1 MPTDYAFNYTAV
13 IVAAGFG
20 FGGIGFTFILSR
32 LLAPK
37 RPSLMQTI
45 AYECGIIPEGQG
57 NTKYNIRYYLFALF
71 FLIFAVD
78 TDYYLCQFYRTFWY
92 RMVTQVRGLG
102 ARGRAVRIHYKQLF
116 CLGDPKARSFVYT
129 QKVVLFCLK

>member
-1 MPTDYAFNYTAV
+1 MPADYAFNYTAV

-37 RPSLMQTI
+37 RPSLMQSI

-57 NTKYNIRYYLFALF
+57 NTKYNIRYYLVALF
-71 FLIFAVD
+71 FLIFAVESVFMFPWVVVF
-78 TDYYLCQFYRTFWY
+78 LALPSSAFISMMIFLAILIF
-92 RMVTQVRGLG
+92 GLAYAWRKG
-102 ARGRAVRIHYKQLF
+102 
-116 CLGDPKARSFVYT
+116 
-129 QKVVLFCLK
+129 VLQWR

>member
-37 RPSLMQTI
+37 RPSLIKSI

-71 FLIFAVD
+71 FLIFAVE
-78 TDYYLCQFYRTFWY
+78 TVFMFPWVVVFLALPSSAFISMMIFLAILIF
-92 RMVTQVRGLG
+92 GLIYAWRKG
-102 ARGRAVRIHYKQLF
+102 
-116 CLGDPKARSFVYT
+116 
-129 QKVVLFCLK
+129 VLQWR

>member
-71 FLIFAVD
+71 FLIFAVE
-78 TDYYLCQFYRTFWY
+78 TVFMFPWVVVFLALPSSAFISMMIFLAILIF
-92 RMVTQVRGLG
+92 GLIYAWRKG
-102 ARGRAVRIHYKQLF
+102 
-116 CLGDPKARSFVYT
+116 
-129 QKVVLFCLK
+129 VLQWR

>member
-71 FLIFAVD
+71 FLIFAVEAVFMFHWVEVF
-78 TDYYLCQFYRTFWY
+78 LALPSSAFISMMIFLAILIF
-92 RMVTQVRGLG
+92 GLAYAWRKG
-102 ARGRAVRIHYKQLF
+102 
-116 CLGDPKARSFVYT
+116 
-129 QKVVLFCLK
+129 VLQWR

>member
-1 MPTDYAFNYTAV
+1 MDSMPADYAFNYTAV

-37 RPSLMQTI
+37 RPSLMQSI

-71 FLIFAVD
+71 FLIFAVE
-78 TDYYLCQFYRTFWY
+78 TVFMFPWVVVFLALPSSAFISMMIFLAILIF
-92 RMVTQVRGLG
+92 GLIYAWRKG
-102 ARGRAVRIHYKQLF
+102 
-116 CLGDPKARSFVYT
+116 
-129 QKVVLFCLK
+129 VLQWR

>member
-1 MPTDYAFNYTAV
+1 MDNMPTDYAFNYTAV

-37 RPSLMQTI
+37 RPSLMQAI

-71 FLIFAVD
+71 FLIFAVEVVFMFPWVVVF
-78 TDYYLCQFYRTFWY
+78 LALPSSAFISMMIFLAILIF
-92 RMVTQVRGLG
+92 GLAYAWRKG
-102 ARGRAVRIHYKQLF
+102 
-116 CLGDPKARSFVYT
+116 
-129 QKVVLFCLK
+129 VLQWR

>member
-1 MPTDYAFNYTAV
+1 MPADYAFNYTAV

-37 RPSLMQTI
+37 RPSLMQSI

-71 FLIFAVD
+71 FLIFAVE
-78 TDYYLCQFYRTFWY
+78 TVFMFPWVVVFLALPSSAFISMMIFLAILIF
-92 RMVTQVRGLG
+92 GLIYAWRKG
-102 ARGRAVRIHYKQLF
+102 
-116 CLGDPKARSFVYT
+116 
-129 QKVVLFCLK
+129 VLQWR

>member
-1 MPTDYAFNYTAV
+1 MDSMPADYAFNYTAV

-37 RPSLMQTI
+37 RPSLMQSI
-45 AYECGIIPEGQG
+45 AYECGIIPEGQE

-71 FLIFAVD
+71 FLIFAVE
-78 TDYYLCQFYRTFWY
+78 TVFMFPWVVVFLALPSSAFISMMIFLAILIF
-92 RMVTQVRGLG
+92 GLIYAWRKG
-102 ARGRAVRIHYKQLF
+102 
-116 CLGDPKARSFVYT
+116 
-129 QKVVLFCLK
+129 VLQWR

>member
-57 NTKYNIRYYLFALF
+57 NTIYNIRYYLFALF
-71 FLIFAVD
+71 FLIFAVEAVFMFPWVVVF
-78 TDYYLCQFYRTFWY
+78 LALPSSAFISMMIFLLILIF
-92 RMVTQVRGLG
+92 GLAYAWRKG
-102 ARGRAVRIHYKQLF
+102 
-116 CLGDPKARSFVYT
+116 
-129 QKVVLFCLK
+129 VLQWR